1 MFTVSRARSWC
12 GQIETKVAVIAAVLF
27 LTGCGG
33 ASDSTPAG
41 EFNPPVVEFV
51 TVFEDNFDGTSI
63 DPNRWNVI
71 TGDGCPELC
80 GFGNNEEQV
89 YSADNISLADGV
101 LRIEGRREA
110 DSSFTSAKLDTNGK
124 FDFRYGRIEVSAK
137 LPGGQ
142 GIWPAIWLYHSDP
155 TVYGP
160 WPLSGEIDIVEG
172 FNLGVNGNTA
182 VRSTTHYGL
191 PTLPFNGTGSAFD
204 DGTDPTQG
212 FREYAVEWERDKI
225 RFFVDGVHFQT
236 QTSDDWYTYFPADEE
251 GFYDPLG
258 AFKTGPRDAPFDQ
271 MYHLILN
278 LAIGGNPVGSPDGT
292 TAFPQVMEIDYV
304 RVMECVNANPDTGR
318 GCGSGDVNIVPLED
332 NDGGPLADVETA
344 QPYIERLDLYE
355 DAPAVLTLSAGGVE
369 SSNTLVP
376 DGFTGDG
383 ATVVSDPLFQDP
395 DDAEN
400 TVWRVEISG
409 ATSNVYLG
417 SEVFDDESS
426 VLKTGFNF
434 SDNRLG
440 GEGGDGVGELAFDM
454 KVNSLSDGA
463 NIVIKIDS
471 GFPNVGEFTLP
482 TDEIAVGEWKTY
494 SVKFSDLVANPGFV
508 DCCGGTGVDLAA
520 VINPFVL
527 EVQGGSAD
535 LYLDDIYV
543 TNACKVVGACGVDL
557 QSNVPNLNVF
567 IDTVNQS
574 AWATG
579 IAASDSGSGFSDYTA
594 TSDPANKVNWEILAD
609 DDTARGDVV
618 EVRFNDSS
626 AFGVWFVKSPTPVN
640 MSAYSAGALVFDL
653 NVSDYGNNTTGM
665 TMKVDCSFP
674 CTSGDQNLG
683 VIADGVWEEITV
695 PVSRLVAGGLDL
707 AAVNTGIVLF
717 PTAQSGDITFRVDN
731 IRWVAETEAPP
742 LDQID
747 LPLSFEGDTTAFG
760 LTDFGGASSSLV
772 ADPLDADNTVAQTVK
787 SSTAE
792 TFAGTVMGN
801 GSGFANPIPFT
812 ADGTTMTVRVYSP
825 AAGIPVLLKVENADA
840 SVFSEV
846 IVNTTVANAWEIL
859 TFDFSTVSIDTS
871 ATFVQAIIFFNF
883 NNAGADRTY
892 FWDDVTFGAA
902 VTPTSG
908 GADFEPAGGPYT
920 FGDFGGGAVT
930 VIANPQ
936 ITGINTSATVGQMQK
951 FAGEVFG
958 GSTLTLPGEV
968 DFSNSSVFTMK
979 VFAQRAV
986 PVLFKLEG
994 LNVERSVTHTG
1005 SGWEELS
1012 FDFAGDTGP
1021 GVTQVTLIFDLGVN
1035 GDAGGDPD
1043 NWTFLFDDIVTP
1055 IGSGGTGG
1063 DGGDDSAFSATD
1075 FEPAGAPYTF
1085 GDFGGGVVTVID
1097 NSQSSGI
1104 NTSATVGQ
1112 MQKFAGEVFGGSTL
1126 TLNGEVDFSDSST
1139 FTMKVFA
1146 SRSVPVLFKLEGLNV
1161 ERSVTHTGSGWE
1173 ELSFDFAGD
1182 TGAGVTQITLI
1193 FDLGVNGDAGGD
1205 ADNWT
1210 FLFDDIALGAAA
1222 PVAFTATD
1230 FEPAGAP
1237 YTFGDF
1243 GGGVVT
1249 VIDNSQSSGI
1259 NTSAT
1264 VGQMQKFA
1272 GEVFGGSTLTLNGEV
1287 DFSDSSTFTM
1297 KVFAS
1302 RSVPVLFKLEGLN
1315 VERSVTHTGSGWEE
1329 LSFDFAGDT
1338 GAGVTQITLIFDL
1351 GVNGDAGGDADNWTF
1366 LFDDIALSSAA
1377 DEAGAGDGAGAS
1389 AGNVTFDDDAVL
1401 YTFTDFGDDT
1411 VTLLGADPTPVTN
1424 VVAVTTKGVGA
1435 ATFAGTT
1442 VGGSSFVYPLTATD
1456 SQITVRVYVPDVGTP
1471 VRLKL
1476 EDATDPTKSVEAQVV
1491 TSLANEWETLTFDFN
1506 VQAEGTAALNP
1517 SYTFDKVSIFF
1528 NFGTD
1533 GATAGEKTYFWD
1545 DITFIGGSGN
1555 GSPTGAAPAFST
1567 TDFEPAGAPYTF
1579 GDFGGGA
1586 VTVIDNPQSAG
1597 INTSATVAQM
1607 QKFAGEVF
1615 GGSTLTLNGEVDFSE
1630 GSTFTMKVFASRSV
1644 EVLFKLE
1651 GLNVERSVTHAGSG
1665 WEELSFDFAGDTG
1678 ADVTKISLFFDLGTV
1693 GDAGGDADNWTFLFD
1708 DIALGAAAAEAPSAF
1723 ATTDFEPSET
1733 FANFEGGVAT
1743 VIDNPQ
1749 IVGINTSA
1757 TVGQMQKFAGA
1768 TFGGSTLTLNGEVD
1782 FSASS
1787 AFTMK
1792 VFASRSVDVLFK
1804 LEGLNVERTVTHAG
1818 SGWEELSFDFDGD
1831 TGAGVT
1837 KITLIFDNG
1846 TVGDAAGDADNWTF
1860 YFDDIALS
1868 VAPLE
1873 PAAGAFS
1880 ATDFEPAETFANF
1893 EGGVAT
1899 VIDNPQVVGINTS
1912 ARVGQMQKFAGAT
1925 FGGSTLTLN
1934 GEVDFSASSTFT
1946 MKVFASRSVDVL
1958 FKLEG
1963 LNVERTVTH
1972 AGSGWEELSFDFDGD
1987 TGAGVTKI
1995 TFIFDNG
2002 TAGDAAGDADNWTF
2016 YFDDIALT
2024 GGGS

>member
-908 GADFEPAGGPYT
+908 GADFEPAGAPYT

-1063 DGGDDSAFSATD
+1063 DGGDDSAFS
-1075 FEPAGAPYTF
+1075 
-1085 GDFGGGVVTVID
+1085 
-1097 NSQSSGI
+1097 
-1104 NTSATVGQ
+1104 
-1112 MQKFAGEVFGGSTL
+1112 
-1126 TLNGEVDFSDSST
+1126 
-1139 FTMKVFA
+1139 
-1146 SRSVPVLFKLEGLNV
+1146 
-1161 ERSVTHTGSGWE
+1161 
-1173 ELSFDFAGD
+1173 
-1182 TGAGVTQITLI
+1182 
-1193 FDLGVNGDAGGD
+1193 
-1205 ADNWT
+1205 
-1210 FLFDDIALGAAA
+1210 
-1222 PVAFTATD
+1222 ATD

>member
-258 AFKTGPRDAPFDQ
+258 AFKKGPRDAPFDQ

-1097 NSQSSGI
+1097 NSQS
-1104 NTSATVGQ
+1104 A
-1112 MQKFAGEVFGGSTL
+1112 
-1126 TLNGEVDFSDSST
+1126 
-1139 FTMKVFA
+1139 
-1146 SRSVPVLFKLEGLNV
+1146 
-1161 ERSVTHTGSGWE
+1161 
-1173 ELSFDFAGD
+1173 
-1182 TGAGVTQITLI
+1182 
-1193 FDLGVNGDAGGD
+1193 
-1205 ADNWT
+1205 
-1210 FLFDDIALGAAA
+1210 
-1222 PVAFTATD
+1222 
-1230 FEPAGAP
+1230 
-1237 YTFGDF
+1237 
-1243 GGGVVT
+1243 
-1249 VIDNSQSSGI
+1249 GI

-1555 GSPTGAAPAFST
+1555 GSSTGAAPAFST

>member
-12 GQIETKVAVIAAVLF
+12 GQTKTKVVVIAAVLF

-33 ASDSTPAG
+33 ASDSVPEG
-41 EFNPPVVEFV
+41 EFNPPVVEYV
-51 TVFEDNFDGTSI
+51 TVFEDNFDGASI
-63 DPNRWNVI
+63 DSNRWNVI

-80 GFGNNEEQV
+80 GFGNNEEQI
-89 YSADNISLADGV
+89 YSADNVSLADGV

-258 AFKTGPRDAPFDQ
+258 AFKKGPRDAPFDQ

-409 ATSNVYLG
+409 ATSNIYLG
-417 SEVFDDESS
+417 SEVFTDESA

-772 ADPLDADNTVAQTVK
+772 ADPLDENNTVAQTVK

-825 AAGIPVLLKVENADA
+825 AAGIPVLLKVENADQ
-840 SVFSEV
+840 SVFTEV
-846 IVNTTVANAWEIL
+846 IVNTTVADAWETL
-859 TFDFSTVSIDTS
+859 TFDFSTASIDTS

-1012 FDFAGDTGP
+1012 FDFTGDTGP
-1021 GVTQVTLIFDLGVN
+1021 GVAQVTLIFDLGVN

-1085 GDFGGGVVTVID
+1085 GDFGGGAVTVID
-1097 NSQSSGI
+1097 NSQSASI
-1104 NTSATVGQ
+1104 NTSATVAQ

-1126 TLNGEVDFSDSST
+1126 TLNGEVDFSESST

-1173 ELSFDFAGD
+1173 ELSFDFTGD
-1182 TGAGVTQITLI
+1182 TGAGVTQIT
-1193 FDLGVNGDAGGD
+1193 F
-1205 ADNWT
+1205 
-1210 FLFDDIALGAAA
+1210 
-1222 PVAFTATD
+1222 
-1230 FEPAGAP
+1230 
-1237 YTFGDF
+1237 
-1243 GGGVVT
+1243 
-1249 VIDNSQSSGI
+1249 
-1259 NTSAT
+1259 
-1264 VGQMQKFA
+1264 
-1272 GEVFGGSTLTLNGEV
+1272 
-1287 DFSDSSTFTM
+1287 
-1297 KVFAS
+1297 
-1302 RSVPVLFKLEGLN
+1302 
-1315 VERSVTHTGSGWEE
+1315 
-1329 LSFDFAGDT
+1329 
-1338 GAGVTQITLIFDL
+1338 IFDL

-1377 DEAGAGDGAGAS
+1377 DEAGAGDGDGAEAS

-1442 VGGSSFVYPLTATD
+1442 VGGSTFAYPLTATD

-1491 TSLANEWETLTFDFN
+1491 TSVANEWETLTFDFN
-1506 VQAEGTAALNP
+1506 IQAEGTAALNP

-1555 GSPTGAAPAFST
+1555 GSSTGAAPAFST

-1693 GDAGGDADNWTFLFD
+1693 GDAGGDVDNWTFLFD

-1860 YFDDIALS
+1860 YFDDVALS

>member
-1 MFTVSRARSWC
+1 
-12 GQIETKVAVIAAVLF
+12 VLF
-27 LTGCGG
+27 LAGCGG
-33 ASDSTPAG
+33 ASDSTPEG
-41 EFNPPVVEFV
+41 EFNPPVVEYV
-51 TVFEDNFDGTSI
+51 TVFEDNFDGASI
-63 DPNRWNVI
+63 DPSRWNVI

-110 DSSFTSAKLDTNGK
+110 DSSFSSAKLDTNGK
-124 FDFRYGRIEVSAK
+124 FDFRYGRIEVSAR

-172 FNLGVNGNTA
+172 FNLGVDGNTA

-258 AFKTGPRDAPFDQ
+258 AFKKGPRDAPFDQ

-278 LAIGGNPVGSPDGT
+278 LAIGGNPVGSPDAT
-292 TAFPQVMEIDYV
+292 TVFPQVMEIDYV
-304 RVMECVNANPDTGR
+304 RVKECVNANPDTGR
-318 GCGSGDVNIVPLED
+318 GCGSGDVNVVPLED
-332 NDGGPLADVETA
+332 NAGGPLADVETA

-369 SSNTLVP
+369 STNTLVP
-376 DGFTGDG
+376 GGFTGDG

-409 ATSNVYLG
+409 ATSNIFLG
-417 SEVFDDESS
+417 SEVFTDESS
-426 VLKTGFNF
+426 LLKTGFNF
-434 SDNRLG
+434 SDNRLSG
-440 GEGGDGVGELAFDM
+440 VGGDGVGEVAFDM

-463 NIVIKIDS
+463 DIVIKIDS

-482 TDEIAVGEWKTY
+482 AADIAVGQWKTY
-494 SVKFSDLVANPGFV
+494 SVKFSELVANPGFV
-508 DCCGGTGVDLAA
+508 DCCGGAGVDLAA

-527 EVQGGSAD
+527 EVQGGSVD
-535 LYLDDIYV
+535 LYLDNIYV

-567 IDTVNQS
+567 IDTVNQDV
-574 AWATG
+574 WGTG

-594 TSDPANKVNWEILAD
+594 TSDPANKVNWEILAS
-609 DDTARGDVV
+609 DDTERGDVV

-626 AFGVWFVKSPTPVN
+626 AFGVWFVKSPTPVD

-653 NVSDYGNNTTGM
+653 KVLDYGNNTTGM

-731 IRWVAETEAPP
+731 VRWVAETEAPP
-742 LDQID
+742 LDPID

-760 LTDFGGASSSLV
+760 LIDFGGASSTLV
-772 ADPLDADNTVAQTVK
+772 ADPLEASNTVAQTVK
-787 SSTAE
+787 SSSAE

-812 ADGTTMTVRVYSP
+812 ADDTTMTVRVYSP

-846 IVNTTVANAWEIL
+846 IVNTTVADAWETL
-859 TFDFSTVSIDTS
+859 TFDFATASIDTS

-883 NNAGADRTY
+883 NNPGADRTY
-892 FWDDVTFGAA
+892 FWDDVTFGTA
-902 VTPTSG
+902 VAVPTPS
-908 GADFEPAGGPYT
+908 GADFEPAGAPYT

-936 ITGINTSATVGQMQK
+936 VTGINTSATVAQMQK

-958 GSTLTLPGEV
+958 GSTLTLGGEV

-1063 DGGDDSAFSATD
+1063 DGGGASSFSTTD

-1085 GDFGGGVVTVID
+1085 GDFAGGAVTVID
-1097 NSQSSGI
+1097 NPQSTGI

-1126 TLNGEVDFSDSST
+1126 TLNGEVDFSESST

-1205 ADNWT
+1205 
-1210 FLFDDIALGAAA
+1210 
-1222 PVAFTATD
+1222 P
-1230 FEPAGAP
+1230 
-1237 YTFGDF
+1237 
-1243 GGGVVT
+1243 
-1249 VIDNSQSSGI
+1249 
-1259 NTSAT
+1259 
-1264 VGQMQKFA
+1264 
-1272 GEVFGGSTLTLNGEV
+1272 
-1287 DFSDSSTFTM
+1287 
-1297 KVFAS
+1297 
-1302 RSVPVLFKLEGLN
+1302 
-1315 VERSVTHTGSGWEE
+1315 
-1329 LSFDFAGDT
+1329 
-1338 GAGVTQITLIFDL
+1338 
-1351 GVNGDAGGDADNWTF
+1351 DNWTF

-1377 DEAGAGDGAGAS
+1377 DADGDGVGDGGGDGTGAS
-1389 AGNVTFDDDAVL
+1389 AGSVTFDDDAVM

-1442 VGGSSFVYPLTATD
+1442 VGGSSFAYPLTATD

-1476 EDATDPTKSVEAQVV
+1476 EDANDPTHSVEAQVV
-1491 TSLANEWETLTFDFN
+1491 TSVANEWETLTFDFN
-1506 VQAEGTAALNP
+1506 VQAEGTAALDP

-1555 GSPTGAAPAFST
+1555 GSSTGAAPGFSA

-1586 VTVIDNPQSAG
+1586 VTVIANPQITG

-1615 GGSTLTLNGEVDFSE
+1615 GGSTLTLNGEVDFSG

-1665 WEELSFDFAGDTG
+1665 WEELSFDFTGDTG
-1678 ADVTKISLFFDLGTV
+1678 AGVTQVSLFFDLGTV
-1693 GDAGGDADNWTFLFD
+1693 GDAGGD
-1708 DIALGAAAAEAPSAF
+1708 P
-1723 ATTDFEPSET
+1723 
-1733 FANFEGGVAT
+1733 
-1743 VIDNPQ
+1743 
-1749 IVGINTSA
+1749 
-1757 TVGQMQKFAGA
+1757 
-1768 TFGGSTLTLNGEVD
+1768 
-1782 FSASS
+1782 
-1787 AFTMK
+1787 
-1792 VFASRSVDVLFK
+1792 
-1804 LEGLNVERTVTHAG
+1804 
-1818 SGWEELSFDFDGD
+1818 
-1831 TGAGVT
+1831 
-1837 KITLIFDNG
+1837 
-1846 TVGDAAGDADNWTF
+1846 DNWTF
-1860 YFDDIALS
+1860 YFDDIAL
-1868 VAPLE
+1868 V
-1873 PAAGAFS
+1873 
-1880 ATDFEPAETFANF
+1880 
-1893 EGGVAT
+1893 
-1899 VIDNPQVVGINTS
+1899 
-1912 ARVGQMQKFAGAT
+1912 
-1925 FGGSTLTLN
+1925 
-1934 GEVDFSASSTFT
+1934 
-1946 MKVFASRSVDVL
+1946 
-1958 FKLEG
+1958 
-1963 LNVERTVTH
+1963 
-1972 AGSGWEELSFDFDGD
+1972 
-1987 TGAGVTKI
+1987 
-1995 TFIFDNG
+1995 
-2002 TAGDAAGDADNWTF
+2002 
-2016 YFDDIALT
+2016 

>member
-12 GQIETKVAVIAAVLF
+12 GQTKTKVVVIAAVLF

-33 ASDSTPAG
+33 ASDSVPEG
-41 EFNPPVVEFV
+41 EFNPPVVEYV
-51 TVFEDNFDGTSI
+51 TVFEDNFDGASI
-63 DPNRWNVI
+63 DSNRWNVI

-80 GFGNNEEQV
+80 GFGNNEEQI
-89 YSADNISLADGV
+89 YSADNVSLADGV

-258 AFKTGPRDAPFDQ
+258 AFKKGPRDAPFDQ

-409 ATSNVYLG
+409 ATSNIYLG
-417 SEVFDDESS
+417 SEVFTDESS

-772 ADPLDADNTVAQTVK
+772 ADPLDENNTVAQTVK

-825 AAGIPVLLKVENADA
+825 AAGIPVLLKVENADQ

-846 IVNTTVANAWEIL
+846 IVNTTVADAWETL
-859 TFDFSTVSIDTS
+859 TFDFSTASIDTS

-1012 FDFAGDTGP
+1012 FDFTGDTGP
-1021 GVTQVTLIFDLGVN
+1021 GVAQVTLIFDLGVN

-1085 GDFGGGVVTVID
+1085 GDFGGGAVTVID
-1097 NSQSSGI
+1097 NSQSASI
-1104 NTSATVGQ
+1104 NTSATVAQ

-1126 TLNGEVDFSDSST
+1126 TLNGEVDFSESST

-1173 ELSFDFAGD
+1173 ELSFDFTGD
-1182 TGAGVTQITLI
+1182 TGAGVTQIT
-1193 FDLGVNGDAGGD
+1193 F
-1205 ADNWT
+1205 
-1210 FLFDDIALGAAA
+1210 
-1222 PVAFTATD
+1222 
-1230 FEPAGAP
+1230 
-1237 YTFGDF
+1237 
-1243 GGGVVT
+1243 
-1249 VIDNSQSSGI
+1249 
-1259 NTSAT
+1259 
-1264 VGQMQKFA
+1264 
-1272 GEVFGGSTLTLNGEV
+1272 
-1287 DFSDSSTFTM
+1287 
-1297 KVFAS
+1297 
-1302 RSVPVLFKLEGLN
+1302 
-1315 VERSVTHTGSGWEE
+1315 
-1329 LSFDFAGDT
+1329 
-1338 GAGVTQITLIFDL
+1338 IFDL

-1377 DEAGAGDGAGAS
+1377 DEAGAGDGDGAEAS

-1442 VGGSSFVYPLTATD
+1442 VGGSTFAYPLTATD

-1491 TSLANEWETLTFDFN
+1491 TSVANEWETLTFDFN
-1506 VQAEGTAALNP
+1506 IQAEGTAALNP

-1555 GSPTGAAPAFST
+1555 GSSTGAAPAFST

-1597 INTSATVAQM
+1597 INTSASVAQM

-1693 GDAGGDADNWTFLFD
+1693 GDAGGDVDNWTFLFD

-1860 YFDDIALS
+1860 YFDDVALS

>member
-12 GQIETKVAVIAAVLF
+12 GQIETKAAVIAAVLF

-33 ASDSTPAG
+33 ASDSTPTG

-110 DSSFTSAKLDTNGK
+110 DSSFTSAKLDTKGK

-618 EVRFNDSS
+618 EVRFNDSG

-772 ADPLDADNTVAQTVK
+772 ADPLDENNTVAQTVK

-846 IVNTTVANAWEIL
+846 IVNTTVANAWETL
-859 TFDFSTVSIDTS
+859 TFDFSTASIDTS

-1012 FDFAGDTGP
+1012 FDFTGNTGP
-1021 GVTQVTLIFDLGVN
+1021 GVSQVTLIFDLGVN

-1063 DGGDDSAFSATD
+1063 DGGDASAFAATD

-1085 GDFGGGVVTVID
+1085 GDFGGGAVTVID
-1097 NSQSSGI
+1097 NPQSTGI
-1104 NTSATVGQ
+1104 NTSATVAQ

-1126 TLNGEVDFSDSST
+1126 TLNGEVDFSESST

-1173 ELSFDFAGD
+1173 ELSFDFTGD

-1243 GGGVVT
+1243 AGGAVT
-1249 VIDNSQSSGI
+1249 VIDNPQSTGI

-1264 VGQMQKFA
+1264 VAQMQKFA

-1287 DFSDSSTFTM
+1287 DFSESSTFTM

-1329 LSFDFAGDT
+1329 LSFDFTGDT

-1377 DEAGAGDGAGAS
+1377 DEAGAGDGDGAGAS

-1442 VGGSSFVYPLTATD
+1442 VGGSSFAYPLTATD

-1491 TSLANEWETLTFDFN
+1491 TSVANEWETLTFDFN
-1506 VQAEGTAALNP
+1506 IQAEGTAALNP

-1555 GSPTGAAPAFST
+1555 GSSTGAAPAFSA

-1586 VTVIDNPQSAG
+1586 VTVIDNPQSTG

-1630 GSTFTMKVFASRSV
+1630 SSTFTMKVFASRSV
-1644 EVLFKLE
+1644 PVLFKLE
-1651 GLNVERSVTHAGSG
+1651 GLNVERSVTHTGSG
-1665 WEELSFDFAGDTG
+1665 WEELSFDFTGDTG
-1678 ADVTKISLFFDLGTV
+1678 AGVTQITLIFDLGV
-1693 GDAGGDADNWTFLFD
+1693 NGDAGGDADNWTFLFD
-1708 DIALGAAAAEAPSAF
+1708 DIALGAAAPVAFSA
-1723 ATTDFEPSET
+1723 TDFEPAGAPYT
-1733 FANFEGGVAT
+1733 FGDFGGGAVT

-1749 IVGINTSA
+1749 STGINTSA
-1757 TVGQMQKFAGA
+1757 TVAQMQKFAGEV
-1768 TFGGSTLTLNGEVD
+1768 FGGSTLTLNGEVD
-1782 FSASS
+1782 FS
-1787 AFTMK
+1787 
-1792 VFASRSVDVLFK
+1792 
-1804 LEGLNVERTVTHAG
+1804 E
-1818 SGWEELSFDFDGD
+1818 
-1831 TGAGVT
+1831 
-1837 KITLIFDNG
+1837 
-1846 TVGDAAGDADNWTF
+1846 
-1860 YFDDIALS
+1860 
-1868 VAPLE
+1868 
-1873 PAAGAFS
+1873 
-1880 ATDFEPAETFANF
+1880 
-1893 EGGVAT
+1893 
-1899 VIDNPQVVGINTS
+1899 
-1912 ARVGQMQKFAGAT
+1912 
-1925 FGGSTLTLN
+1925 
-1934 GEVDFSASSTFT
+1934 SSTFT
-1946 MKVFASRSVDVL
+1946 MKVFASRSVPVL

-1963 LNVERTVTH
+1963 LNVERSVTH
-1972 AGSGWEELSFDFDGD
+1972 TGSGWEELSFDFTGD
-1987 TGAGVTKI
+1987 TGAGVTQI
-1995 TFIFDNG
+1995 TLIFDLGVN
-2002 TAGDAAGDADNWTF
+2002 GDAGGDADNWTF
-2016 YFDDIALT
+2016 LFDDIALSSAADEAAKREET
-2024 GGGS
+2024 ETVPEQVQAMSLLMMTQSFIHSRISVTTR

>member
-12 GQIETKVAVIAAVLF
+12 GQIETKVLVIAAVLF

-33 ASDSTPAG
+33 ASDSTPEG
-41 EFNPPVVEFV
+41 EFNPPVVEYV
-51 TVFEDNFDGTSI
+51 TVFEDNFDGASI
-63 DPNRWNVI
+63 DSSRWNVI

-110 DSSFTSAKLDTNGK
+110 DSSFSSAKLDTNGK
-124 FDFRYGRIEVSAK
+124 FDFRYGRIEVSAR

-142 GIWPAIWLYHSDP
+142 GIWPAIWLFHSDP

-236 QTSDDWYTYFPADEE
+236 QTSDDWYTYFPADQE

-258 AFKTGPRDAPFDQ
+258 AFKKGPRDAPFDE

-278 LAIGGNPVGSPDGT
+278 LAIGGNPVGSPDAT
-292 TAFPQVMEIDYV
+292 TVFPQVMEIDYV
-304 RVMECVNANPDTGR
+304 RVKECVNANPDTGR

-369 SSNTLVP
+369 STNTLVP

-409 ATSNVYLG
+409 ATSNIYLG
-417 SEVFDDESS
+417 SEVFTDESS
-426 VLKTGFNF
+426 LLKTGFNF
-434 SDNRLG
+434 SDNRLSG
-440 GEGGDGVGELAFDM
+440 VGGDGVGEVAFDM
-454 KVNSLSDGA
+454 KVNSLSDSA

-508 DCCGGTGVDLAA
+508 DCCGGAGVDLAA

-535 LYLDDIYV
+535 LYLDNIYV

-567 IDTVNQS
+567 IDAVNQGV
-574 AWATG
+574 WGTG

-594 TSDPANKVNWEILAD
+594 TSDPANKVNWEILAS

-653 NVSDYGNNTTGM
+653 KVLDYGNNTTGM

-717 PTAQSGDITFRVDN
+717 PTAQTGDITFRVDN
-731 IRWVAETEAPP
+731 VRWVAETEAPP
-742 LDQID
+742 LDPID

-760 LTDFGGASSSLV
+760 LIDFGGASSSLTV
-772 ADPLDADNTVAQTVK
+772 DPLVADNTVAQTVK

-812 ADGTTMTVRVYSP
+812 ADDTTMTVRVYSP
-825 AAGIPVLLKVENADA
+825 AAGVPVLLKVENADA

-846 IVNTTVANAWEIL
+846 IVNTTVADAWETL

-892 FWDDVTFGAA
+892 FWDDVTFGTA
-902 VTPTSG
+902 VEAPTLG
-908 GADFEPAGGPYT
+908 GVDFEPAGGPYT

-936 ITGINTSATVGQMQK
+936 VTGINTSATVGQMQK

-958 GSTLTLPGEV
+958 GSTLTLGGEV

-1055 IGSGGTGG
+1055 IGSGGAGG
-1063 DGGDDSAFSATD
+1063 DGGGASAFSATD

-1085 GDFGGGVVTVID
+1085 GDFAGGAVTVID
-1097 NSQSSGI
+1097 NPQSTGI
-1104 NTSATVGQ
+1104 NTSATVAQ

-1126 TLNGEVDFSDSST
+1126 TLNGEVDFSESST

-1173 ELSFDFAGD
+1173 ELSFDFTGD

-1222 PVAFTATD
+1222 VEAASAFTATD

-1243 GGGVVT
+1243 AGGAVT
-1249 VIDNSQSSGI
+1249 VIDNPQSTGI

-1287 DFSDSSTFTM
+1287 DFSESSTFTM

-1302 RSVPVLFKLEGLN
+1302 RSVPVLFKLEGLV

-1329 LSFDFAGDT
+1329 LSFDFTGDT

-1377 DEAGAGDGAGAS
+1377 DEAGAGDGDGAEAS

-1442 VGGSSFVYPLTATD
+1442 VGGSSFAYPLTATD

-1491 TSLANEWETLTFDFN
+1491 TSVANEWETLTFDFN

-1533 GATAGEKTYFWD
+1533 GTTAGEKTYFWD

-1555 GSPTGAAPAFST
+1555 GSSTGAAPAFSA

-1579 GDFGGGA
+1579 GDFGGGT
-1586 VTVIDNPQSAG
+1586 VTVIANPQVTG

-1630 GSTFTMKVFASRSV
+1630 SSTFTMKVFASRSV

-1651 GLNVERSVTHAGSG
+1651 GLNVERSVTHTGSG
-1665 WEELSFDFAGDTG
+1665 WEELSFDFTGDTG
-1678 ADVTKISLFFDLGTV
+1678 ADVTKLSLFFDLGTV
-1693 GDAGGDADNWTFLFD
+1693 GDAAGDADNWTFLFDDIALGAAAVEAASAFTATDFEPAGAPYTFGDFAGGAVTVIDNPQSTGINTSATVGQMQKFAGEVFGGSTLTLNGEVDFSESSTFTMKVFASRSVPVLFKLEGLVVERSVTHTGSGWEELSFDFTGDTGAGVTQITLIFDLGVNGDAGGDADNWTFLFD
-1708 DIALGAAAAEAPSAF
+1708 DIAL
-1723 ATTDFEPSET
+1723 
-1733 FANFEGGVAT
+1733 
-1743 VIDNPQ
+1743 
-1749 IVGINTSA
+1749 
-1757 TVGQMQKFAGA
+1757 
-1768 TFGGSTLTLNGEVD
+1768 
-1782 FSASS
+1782 
-1787 AFTMK
+1787 
-1792 VFASRSVDVLFK
+1792 
-1804 LEGLNVERTVTHAG
+1804 
-1818 SGWEELSFDFDGD
+1818 
-1831 TGAGVT
+1831 AGV
-1837 KITLIFDNG
+1837 
-1846 TVGDAAGDADNWTF
+1846 
-1860 YFDDIALS
+1860 
-1868 VAPLE
+1868 
-1873 PAAGAFS
+1873 
-1880 ATDFEPAETFANF
+1880 
-1893 EGGVAT
+1893 
-1899 VIDNPQVVGINTS
+1899 
-1912 ARVGQMQKFAGAT
+1912 
-1925 FGGSTLTLN
+1925 GS
-1934 GEVDFSASSTFT
+1934 
-1946 MKVFASRSVDVL
+1946 
-1958 FKLEG
+1958 
-1963 LNVERTVTH
+1963 
-1972 AGSGWEELSFDFDGD
+1972 
-1987 TGAGVTKI
+1987 
-1995 TFIFDNG
+1995 
-2002 TAGDAAGDADNWTF
+2002 
-2016 YFDDIALT
+2016 
-2024 GGGS
+2024 

>member
-12 GQIETKVAVIAAVLF
+12 GQTKTKVVVIAAVLF

-33 ASDSTPAG
+33 ASDSVPEG
-41 EFNPPVVEFV
+41 EFNPPVVEYV
-51 TVFEDNFDGTSI
+51 TVFEDNFDGASI
-63 DPNRWNVI
+63 DSNRWNVI

-80 GFGNNEEQV
+80 GFGNNEEQI
-89 YSADNISLADGV
+89 YSADNVSLADGV

-258 AFKTGPRDAPFDQ
+258 AFKKGPRDAPFDQ

-409 ATSNVYLG
+409 ATSNIYLG
-417 SEVFDDESS
+417 SEVFTDESS

-772 ADPLDADNTVAQTVK
+772 ADPLDENNTVAQTVK

-846 IVNTTVANAWEIL
+846 IVNTTVADAWETL
-859 TFDFSTVSIDTS
+859 TFDFSTASIDTS

-1012 FDFAGDTGP
+1012 FDFTGDTGP
-1021 GVTQVTLIFDLGVN
+1021 GVAQVTLIFDLGVN

-1085 GDFGGGVVTVID
+1085 GDFGGGAVTVID
-1097 NSQSSGI
+1097 NSQSASI
-1104 NTSATVGQ
+1104 NTSATVAQ

-1126 TLNGEVDFSDSST
+1126 TLNGEVDFSESST

-1173 ELSFDFAGD
+1173 ELSFDFTGD
-1182 TGAGVTQITLI
+1182 TGAGVTQITFI

-1287 DFSDSSTFTM
+1287 DFSESSTFTM

-1329 LSFDFAGDT
+1329 LSFDFTGDT

-1377 DEAGAGDGAGAS
+1377 DEAGAGDGDGAEAS

-1442 VGGSSFVYPLTATD
+1442 VGGSTFAYPLTATD

-1491 TSLANEWETLTFDFN
+1491 TSVANEWETLTFDFN
-1506 VQAEGTAALNP
+1506 IQAEGTAALNP

-1555 GSPTGAAPAFST
+1555 GSSTGAAPAFST

-1597 INTSATVAQM
+1597 INTSASVAQM

-1693 GDAGGDADNWTFLFD
+1693 GDAGGDVDNWTFLFD

-1723 ATTDFEPSET
+1723 AHDRLR
-1733 FANFEGGVAT
+1733 A
-1743 VIDNPQ
+1743 I
-1749 IVGINTSA
+1749 
-1757 TVGQMQKFAGA
+1757 
-1768 TFGGSTLTLNGEVD
+1768 
-1782 FSASS
+1782 
-1787 AFTMK
+1787 
-1792 VFASRSVDVLFK
+1792 
-1804 LEGLNVERTVTHAG
+1804 
-1818 SGWEELSFDFDGD
+1818 GD
-1831 TGAGVT
+1831 LRQFRRWCGNS
-1837 KITLIFDNG
+1837 D
-1846 TVGDAAGDADNWTF
+1846 
-1860 YFDDIALS
+1860 
-1868 VAPLE
+1868 
-1873 PAAGAFS
+1873 
-1880 ATDFEPAETFANF
+1880 
-1893 EGGVAT
+1893 
-1899 VIDNPQVVGINTS
+1899 
-1912 ARVGQMQKFAGAT
+1912 
-1925 FGGSTLTLN
+1925 
-1934 GEVDFSASSTFT
+1934 
-1946 MKVFASRSVDVL
+1946 
-1958 FKLEG
+1958 
-1963 LNVERTVTH
+1963 
-1972 AGSGWEELSFDFDGD
+1972 
-1987 TGAGVTKI
+1987 
-1995 TFIFDNG
+1995 
-2002 TAGDAAGDADNWTF
+2002 
-2016 YFDDIALT
+2016 
-2024 GGGS
+2024 

>member
-12 GQIETKVAVIAAVLF
+12 GQIETKAAVIAAVLF

-33 ASDSTPAG
+33 ASDSTPTG

-110 DSSFTSAKLDTNGK
+110 DSSFTSAKLDTKGK

-383 ATVVSDPLFQDP
+383 ATVISDPLFQDP

-618 EVRFNDSS
+618 EVRFNDSG

-653 NVSDYGNNTTGM
+653 NVLDYGNNTTGM

-772 ADPLDADNTVAQTVK
+772 ADPLDENNTVAQTVK

-846 IVNTTVANAWEIL
+846 IVSTTVADAWEIL

-1012 FDFAGDTGP
+1012 FDFTGNTGP

-1243 GGGVVT
+1243 AGGAVT
-1249 VIDNSQSSGI
+1249 VIDNPQSTGI

-1264 VGQMQKFA
+1264 VAQMQKFA

-1287 DFSDSSTFTM
+1287 DFSESSTFTM

-1329 LSFDFAGDT
+1329 LSFDFTGDT

-1491 TSLANEWETLTFDFN
+1491 TSVANEWETLTFDFN

-1555 GSPTGAAPAFST
+1555 GSPTGATPAFST

-1792 VFASRSVDVLFK
+1792 VFASRSVNVLFK

-1846 TVGDAAGDADNWTF
+1846 TVGGC
-1860 YFDDIALS
+1860 
-1868 VAPLE
+1868 
-1873 PAAGAFS
+1873 
-1880 ATDFEPAETFANF
+1880 
-1893 EGGVAT
+1893 
-1899 VIDNPQVVGINTS
+1899 
-1912 ARVGQMQKFAGAT
+1912 RV
-1925 FGGSTLTLN
+1925 
-1934 GEVDFSASSTFT
+1934 
-1946 MKVFASRSVDVL
+1946 RC
-1958 FKLEG
+1958 
-1963 LNVERTVTH
+1963 R
-1972 AGSGWEELSFDFDGD
+1972 
-1987 TGAGVTKI
+1987 
-1995 TFIFDNG
+1995 
-2002 TAGDAAGDADNWTF
+2002 
-2016 YFDDIALT
+2016 
-2024 GGGS
+2024 

>member
-1 MFTVSRARSWC
+1 
-12 GQIETKVAVIAAVLF
+12 
-27 LTGCGG
+27 
-33 ASDSTPAG
+33 
-41 EFNPPVVEFV
+41 
-51 TVFEDNFDGTSI
+51 
-63 DPNRWNVI
+63 
-71 TGDGCPELC
+71 
-80 GFGNNEEQV
+80 
-89 YSADNISLADGV
+89 
-101 LRIEGRREA
+101 
-110 DSSFTSAKLDTNGK
+110 
-124 FDFRYGRIEVSAK
+124 
-137 LPGGQ
+137 
-142 GIWPAIWLYHSDP
+142 
-155 TVYGP
+155 
-160 WPLSGEIDIVEG
+160 
-172 FNLGVNGNTA
+172 
-182 VRSTTHYGL
+182 
-191 PTLPFNGTGSAFD
+191 
-204 DGTDPTQG
+204 
-212 FREYAVEWERDKI
+212 
-225 RFFVDGVHFQT
+225 
-236 QTSDDWYTYFPADEE
+236 
-251 GFYDPLG
+251 
-258 AFKTGPRDAPFDQ
+258 
-271 MYHLILN
+271 
-278 LAIGGNPVGSPDGT
+278 
-292 TAFPQVMEIDYV
+292 
-304 RVMECVNANPDTGR
+304 
-318 GCGSGDVNIVPLED
+318 
-332 NDGGPLADVETA
+332 
-344 QPYIERLDLYE
+344 
-355 DAPAVLTLSAGGVE
+355 
-369 SSNTLVP
+369 
-376 DGFTGDG
+376 
-383 ATVVSDPLFQDP
+383 
-395 DDAEN
+395 
-400 TVWRVEISG
+400 
-409 ATSNVYLG
+409 
-417 SEVFDDESS
+417 
-426 VLKTGFNF
+426 
-434 SDNRLG
+434 
-440 GEGGDGVGELAFDM
+440 
-454 KVNSLSDGA
+454 
-463 NIVIKIDS
+463 
-471 GFPNVGEFTLP
+471 
-482 TDEIAVGEWKTY
+482 
-494 SVKFSDLVANPGFV
+494 
-508 DCCGGTGVDLAA
+508 
-520 VINPFVL
+520 
-527 EVQGGSAD
+527 
-535 LYLDDIYV
+535 
-543 TNACKVVGACGVDL
+543 
-557 QSNVPNLNVF
+557 
-567 IDTVNQS
+567 
-574 AWATG
+574 
-579 IAASDSGSGFSDYTA
+579 
-594 TSDPANKVNWEILAD
+594 
-609 DDTARGDVV
+609 
-618 EVRFNDSS
+618 
-626 AFGVWFVKSPTPVN
+626 
-640 MSAYSAGALVFDL
+640 
-653 NVSDYGNNTTGM
+653 
-665 TMKVDCSFP
+665 
-674 CTSGDQNLG
+674 
-683 VIADGVWEEITV
+683 
-695 PVSRLVAGGLDL
+695 
-707 AAVNTGIVLF
+707 
-717 PTAQSGDITFRVDN
+717 
-731 IRWVAETEAPP
+731 
-742 LDQID
+742 
-747 LPLSFEGDTTAFG
+747 
-760 LTDFGGASSSLV
+760 
-772 ADPLDADNTVAQTVK
+772 
-787 SSTAE
+787 
-792 TFAGTVMGN
+792 
-801 GSGFANPIPFT
+801 
-812 ADGTTMTVRVYSP
+812 
-825 AAGIPVLLKVENADA
+825 
-840 SVFSEV
+840 
-846 IVNTTVANAWEIL
+846 
-859 TFDFSTVSIDTS
+859 
-871 ATFVQAIIFFNF
+871 
-883 NNAGADRTY
+883 
-892 FWDDVTFGAA
+892 
-902 VTPTSG
+902 
-908 GADFEPAGGPYT
+908 
-920 FGDFGGGAVT
+920 
-930 VIANPQ
+930 
-936 ITGINTSATVGQMQK
+936 
-951 FAGEVFG
+951 
-958 GSTLTLPGEV
+958 
-968 DFSNSSVFTMK
+968 
-979 VFAQRAV
+979 
-986 PVLFKLEG
+986 
-994 LNVERSVTHTG
+994 
-1005 SGWEELS
+1005 
-1012 FDFAGDTGP
+1012 
-1021 GVTQVTLIFDLGVN
+1021 
-1035 GDAGGDPD
+1035 
-1043 NWTFLFDDIVTP
+1043 
-1055 IGSGGTGG
+1055 
-1063 DGGDDSAFSATD
+1063 
-1075 FEPAGAPYTF
+1075 
-1085 GDFGGGVVTVID
+1085 
-1097 NSQSSGI
+1097 
-1104 NTSATVGQ
+1104 

-1210 FLFDDIALGAAA
+1210 FLFDDIAL
-1222 PVAFTATD
+1222 
-1230 FEPAGAP
+1230 
-1237 YTFGDF
+1237 
-1243 GGGVVT
+1243 
-1249 VIDNSQSSGI
+1249 
-1259 NTSAT
+1259 
-1264 VGQMQKFA
+1264 
-1272 GEVFGGSTLTLNGEV
+1272 L
-1287 DFSDSSTFTM
+1287 
-1297 KVFAS
+1297 
-1302 RSVPVLFKLEGLN
+1302 
-1315 VERSVTHTGSGWEE
+1315 
-1329 LSFDFAGDT
+1329 
-1338 GAGVTQITLIFDL
+1338 
-1351 GVNGDAGGDADNWTF
+1351 
-1366 LFDDIALSSAA
+1366 SAA

-1491 TSLANEWETLTFDFN
+1491 TSVANEWETLTFDFN

-1708 DIALGAAAAEAPSAF
+1708 DIALGAAAAEAPSTF

-1768 TFGGSTLTLNGEVD
+1768 TFGGTTLTLNGEVD

-1873 PAAGAFS
+1873 PAEGAFS
-1880 ATDFEPAETFANF
+1880 ATNFEPAETFANF

-2016 YFDDIALT
+2016 YFDDIALA

>member
-258 AFKTGPRDAPFDQ
+258 AFKTGPRDAPFVQ

-1210 FLFDDIALGAAA
+1210 FLFDDIAL
-1222 PVAFTATD
+1222 
-1230 FEPAGAP
+1230 
-1237 YTFGDF
+1237 
-1243 GGGVVT
+1243 
-1249 VIDNSQSSGI
+1249 
-1259 NTSAT
+1259 
-1264 VGQMQKFA
+1264 
-1272 GEVFGGSTLTLNGEV
+1272 
-1287 DFSDSSTFTM
+1287 
-1297 KVFAS
+1297 
-1302 RSVPVLFKLEGLN
+1302 
-1315 VERSVTHTGSGWEE
+1315 
-1329 LSFDFAGDT
+1329 
-1338 GAGVTQITLIFDL
+1338 
-1351 GVNGDAGGDADNWTF
+1351 
-1366 LFDDIALSSAA
+1366 SSAA

>member
-12 GQIETKVAVIAAVLF
+12 GQIETKAAVIAAMLF

-258 AFKTGPRDAPFDQ
+258 AFKKGPRDAPFDQ

-618 EVRFNDSS
+618 EVRFNDSG

-653 NVSDYGNNTTGM
+653 NVLDYGNNTTGM

-742 LDQID
+742 LDPID

-760 LTDFGGASSSLV
+760 LIDFGGAASSLV
-772 ADPLDADNTVAQTVK
+772 ADPLDASNTVAQTVK

-801 GSGFANPIPFT
+801 GSGFANAIPFT
-812 ADGTTMTVRVYSP
+812 AEETTMTVRVYSP

-859 TFDFSTVSIDTS
+859 TFDFSTASIDTS

-1012 FDFAGDTGP
+1012 FDFSGNTGP
-1021 GVTQVTLIFDLGVN
+1021 GVSQVTLIFDLGVN

-1063 DGGDDSAFSATD
+1063 DGGDDSAFS
-1075 FEPAGAPYTF
+1075 
-1085 GDFGGGVVTVID
+1085 
-1097 NSQSSGI
+1097 
-1104 NTSATVGQ
+1104 
-1112 MQKFAGEVFGGSTL
+1112 
-1126 TLNGEVDFSDSST
+1126 
-1139 FTMKVFA
+1139 
-1146 SRSVPVLFKLEGLNV
+1146 
-1161 ERSVTHTGSGWE
+1161 
-1173 ELSFDFAGD
+1173 
-1182 TGAGVTQITLI
+1182 
-1193 FDLGVNGDAGGD
+1193 
-1205 ADNWT
+1205 
-1210 FLFDDIALGAAA
+1210 
-1222 PVAFTATD
+1222 ATD

-1491 TSLANEWETLTFDFN
+1491 TSVANEWETLTFDFN

-1768 TFGGSTLTLNGEVD
+1768 TFGGTTLTLNGEVD

-1873 PAAGAFS
+1873 PAEGAFS
-1880 ATDFEPAETFANF
+1880 AIDFEPAETFANF

-2016 YFDDIALT
+2016 YFDDIALA

>member
-258 AFKTGPRDAPFDQ
+258 AFKKGPRDAPFDQ

-409 ATSNVYLG
+409 ATSNIYLG
-417 SEVFDDESS
+417 SEVFTDESS

-772 ADPLDADNTVAQTVK
+772 ADPLDENNTVAQTVK

-846 IVNTTVANAWEIL
+846 IVNTTVADAWETL
-859 TFDFSTVSIDTS
+859 TFDFSTASIDTS

-1012 FDFAGDTGP
+1012 FDFTGDTGP
-1021 GVTQVTLIFDLGVN
+1021 GVAQVTLIFDLGVN

-1055 IGSGGTGG
+1055 IG
-1063 DGGDDSAFSATD
+1063 
-1075 FEPAGAPYTF
+1075 
-1085 GDFGGGVVTVID
+1085 
-1097 NSQSSGI
+1097 
-1104 NTSATVGQ
+1104 
-1112 MQKFAGEVFGGSTL
+1112 
-1126 TLNGEVDFSDSST
+1126 
-1139 FTMKVFA
+1139 
-1146 SRSVPVLFKLEGLNV
+1146 
-1161 ERSVTHTGSGWE
+1161 
-1173 ELSFDFAGD
+1173 
-1182 TGAGVTQITLI
+1182 
-1193 FDLGVNGDAGGD
+1193 
-1205 ADNWT
+1205 
-1210 FLFDDIALGAAA
+1210 
-1222 PVAFTATD
+1222 
-1230 FEPAGAP
+1230 
-1237 YTFGDF
+1237 
-1243 GGGVVT
+1243 
-1249 VIDNSQSSGI
+1249 
-1259 NTSAT
+1259 
-1264 VGQMQKFA
+1264 
-1272 GEVFGGSTLTLNGEV
+1272 
-1287 DFSDSSTFTM
+1287 
-1297 KVFAS
+1297 
-1302 RSVPVLFKLEGLN
+1302 
-1315 VERSVTHTGSGWEE
+1315 
-1329 LSFDFAGDT
+1329 
-1338 GAGVTQITLIFDL
+1338 
-1351 GVNGDAGGDADNWTF
+1351 
-1366 LFDDIALSSAA
+1366 
-1377 DEAGAGDGAGAS
+1377 
-1389 AGNVTFDDDAVL
+1389 
-1401 YTFTDFGDDT
+1401 
-1411 VTLLGADPTPVTN
+1411 
-1424 VVAVTTKGVGA
+1424 
-1435 ATFAGTT
+1435 
-1442 VGGSSFVYPLTATD
+1442 
-1456 SQITVRVYVPDVGTP
+1456 
-1471 VRLKL
+1471 
-1476 EDATDPTKSVEAQVV
+1476 
-1491 TSLANEWETLTFDFN
+1491 
-1506 VQAEGTAALNP
+1506 
-1517 SYTFDKVSIFF
+1517 
-1528 NFGTD
+1528 
-1533 GATAGEKTYFWD
+1533 
-1545 DITFIGGSGN
+1545 
-1555 GSPTGAAPAFST
+1555 
-1567 TDFEPAGAPYTF
+1567 
-1579 GDFGGGA
+1579 
-1586 VTVIDNPQSAG
+1586 
-1597 INTSATVAQM
+1597 
-1607 QKFAGEVF
+1607 
-1615 GGSTLTLNGEVDFSE
+1615 
-1630 GSTFTMKVFASRSV
+1630 
-1644 EVLFKLE
+1644 
-1651 GLNVERSVTHAGSG
+1651 
-1665 WEELSFDFAGDTG
+1665 
-1678 ADVTKISLFFDLGTV
+1678 
-1693 GDAGGDADNWTFLFD
+1693 
-1708 DIALGAAAAEAPSAF
+1708 
-1723 ATTDFEPSET
+1723 
-1733 FANFEGGVAT
+1733 
-1743 VIDNPQ
+1743 
-1749 IVGINTSA
+1749 
-1757 TVGQMQKFAGA
+1757 
-1768 TFGGSTLTLNGEVD
+1768 
-1782 FSASS
+1782 
-1787 AFTMK
+1787 
-1792 VFASRSVDVLFK
+1792 
-1804 LEGLNVERTVTHAG
+1804 
-1818 SGWEELSFDFDGD
+1818 
-1831 TGAGVT
+1831 
-1837 KITLIFDNG
+1837 
-1846 TVGDAAGDADNWTF
+1846 
-1860 YFDDIALS
+1860 
-1868 VAPLE
+1868 
-1873 PAAGAFS
+1873 
-1880 ATDFEPAETFANF
+1880 
-1893 EGGVAT
+1893 
-1899 VIDNPQVVGINTS
+1899 
-1912 ARVGQMQKFAGAT
+1912 
-1925 FGGSTLTLN
+1925 
-1934 GEVDFSASSTFT
+1934 
-1946 MKVFASRSVDVL
+1946 
-1958 FKLEG
+1958 
-1963 LNVERTVTH
+1963 
-1972 AGSGWEELSFDFDGD
+1972 
-1987 TGAGVTKI
+1987 
-1995 TFIFDNG
+1995 
-2002 TAGDAAGDADNWTF
+2002 
-2016 YFDDIALT
+2016 
-2024 GGGS
+2024 

>member
-1 MFTVSRARSWC
+1 
-12 GQIETKVAVIAAVLF
+12 VLF

-33 ASDSTPAG
+33 ASDSVPEG
-41 EFNPPVVEFV
+41 EFNPPVVEYV
-51 TVFEDNFDGTSI
+51 TVFEDNFDGASI
-63 DPNRWNVI
+63 DTSRWNVI

-80 GFGNNEEQV
+80 GFGNNEEQI
-89 YSADNISLADGV
+89 YSADNVSLADGV

-110 DSSFTSAKLDTNGK
+110 DSSFSSAKLDTNGK

-846 IVNTTVANAWEIL
+846 IVNTTVANAWETL
-859 TFDFSTVSIDTS
+859 TFDFSTASIDTS

-908 GADFEPAGGPYT
+908 GADFEPAGAPYT

-1249 VIDNSQSSGI
+1249 VIDNSQSAGI

>member
-258 AFKTGPRDAPFDQ
+258 AFKKGPRDAPFDQ

-1210 FLFDDIALGAAA
+1210 FLFDDIAL
-1222 PVAFTATD
+1222 
-1230 FEPAGAP
+1230 
-1237 YTFGDF
+1237 
-1243 GGGVVT
+1243 
-1249 VIDNSQSSGI
+1249 
-1259 NTSAT
+1259 
-1264 VGQMQKFA
+1264 
-1272 GEVFGGSTLTLNGEV
+1272 
-1287 DFSDSSTFTM
+1287 
-1297 KVFAS
+1297 
-1302 RSVPVLFKLEGLN
+1302 
-1315 VERSVTHTGSGWEE
+1315 
-1329 LSFDFAGDT
+1329 
-1338 GAGVTQITLIFDL
+1338 
-1351 GVNGDAGGDADNWTF
+1351 
-1366 LFDDIALSSAA
+1366 SSAA
-1377 DEAGAGDGAGAS
+1377 DEAGAGDGDGAEAS

-1442 VGGSSFVYPLTATD
+1442 VGGSTFAYPLTATD

-1491 TSLANEWETLTFDFN
+1491 TSVANEWETLTFDFN

-1555 GSPTGAAPAFST
+1555 GSSTGAAPAFST

-1597 INTSATVAQM
+1597 INTSASVAQM

-1946 MKVFASRSVDVL
+1946 MKVFASRNVDVL

>member
-258 AFKTGPRDAPFDQ
+258 AFKTGPRDAPFVQ

-400 TVWRVEISG
+400 RVWRVEISG

-1097 NSQSSGI
+1097 NSQS
-1104 NTSATVGQ
+1104 A
-1112 MQKFAGEVFGGSTL
+1112 
-1126 TLNGEVDFSDSST
+1126 
-1139 FTMKVFA
+1139 
-1146 SRSVPVLFKLEGLNV
+1146 
-1161 ERSVTHTGSGWE
+1161 
-1173 ELSFDFAGD
+1173 
-1182 TGAGVTQITLI
+1182 
-1193 FDLGVNGDAGGD
+1193 
-1205 ADNWT
+1205 
-1210 FLFDDIALGAAA
+1210 
-1222 PVAFTATD
+1222 
-1230 FEPAGAP
+1230 
-1237 YTFGDF
+1237 
-1243 GGGVVT
+1243 
-1249 VIDNSQSSGI
+1249 GI

-1377 DEAGAGDGAGAS
+1377 DESGAGDGAGAS

>member
-1 MFTVSRARSWC
+1 
-12 GQIETKVAVIAAVLF
+12 
-27 LTGCGG
+27 
-33 ASDSTPAG
+33 
-41 EFNPPVVEFV
+41 
-51 TVFEDNFDGTSI
+51 
-63 DPNRWNVI
+63 
-71 TGDGCPELC
+71 
-80 GFGNNEEQV
+80 
-89 YSADNISLADGV
+89 
-101 LRIEGRREA
+101 
-110 DSSFTSAKLDTNGK
+110 
-124 FDFRYGRIEVSAK
+124 
-137 LPGGQ
+137 
-142 GIWPAIWLYHSDP
+142 
-155 TVYGP
+155 
-160 WPLSGEIDIVEG
+160 
-172 FNLGVNGNTA
+172 
-182 VRSTTHYGL
+182 
-191 PTLPFNGTGSAFD
+191 
-204 DGTDPTQG
+204 
-212 FREYAVEWERDKI
+212 
-225 RFFVDGVHFQT
+225 
-236 QTSDDWYTYFPADEE
+236 
-251 GFYDPLG
+251 
-258 AFKTGPRDAPFDQ
+258 
-271 MYHLILN
+271 
-278 LAIGGNPVGSPDGT
+278 
-292 TAFPQVMEIDYV
+292 
-304 RVMECVNANPDTGR
+304 
-318 GCGSGDVNIVPLED
+318 
-332 NDGGPLADVETA
+332 
-344 QPYIERLDLYE
+344 
-355 DAPAVLTLSAGGVE
+355 
-369 SSNTLVP
+369 
-376 DGFTGDG
+376 
-383 ATVVSDPLFQDP
+383 
-395 DDAEN
+395 
-400 TVWRVEISG
+400 
-409 ATSNVYLG
+409 
-417 SEVFDDESS
+417 
-426 VLKTGFNF
+426 
-434 SDNRLG
+434 
-440 GEGGDGVGELAFDM
+440 
-454 KVNSLSDGA
+454 
-463 NIVIKIDS
+463 
-471 GFPNVGEFTLP
+471 
-482 TDEIAVGEWKTY
+482 
-494 SVKFSDLVANPGFV
+494 
-508 DCCGGTGVDLAA
+508 
-520 VINPFVL
+520 
-527 EVQGGSAD
+527 
-535 LYLDDIYV
+535 
-543 TNACKVVGACGVDL
+543 
-557 QSNVPNLNVF
+557 
-567 IDTVNQS
+567 
-574 AWATG
+574 
-579 IAASDSGSGFSDYTA
+579 
-594 TSDPANKVNWEILAD
+594 
-609 DDTARGDVV
+609 
-618 EVRFNDSS
+618 
-626 AFGVWFVKSPTPVN
+626 
-640 MSAYSAGALVFDL
+640 
-653 NVSDYGNNTTGM
+653 
-665 TMKVDCSFP
+665 
-674 CTSGDQNLG
+674 
-683 VIADGVWEEITV
+683 
-695 PVSRLVAGGLDL
+695 
-707 AAVNTGIVLF
+707 

-760 LTDFGGASSSLV
+760 LTDFGGAASSLV
-772 ADPLDADNTVAQTVK
+772 ADPLDASNTVAQTVK

-801 GSGFANPIPFT
+801 GSGFANAIPFT
-812 ADGTTMTVRVYSP
+812 AEETTMTVRVYSP

-859 TFDFSTVSIDTS
+859 TFDFSTASIDTS

-1012 FDFAGDTGP
+1012 FDFTGNTGP

-1035 GDAGGDPD
+1035 SDAGGDPD

-1182 TGAGVTQITLI
+1182 TGAGVT
-1193 FDLGVNGDAGGD
+1193 
-1205 ADNWT
+1205 
-1210 FLFDDIALGAAA
+1210 
-1222 PVAFTATD
+1222 
-1230 FEPAGAP
+1230 
-1237 YTFGDF
+1237 
-1243 GGGVVT
+1243 
-1249 VIDNSQSSGI
+1249 
-1259 NTSAT
+1259 
-1264 VGQMQKFA
+1264 K
-1272 GEVFGGSTLTLNGEV
+1272 
-1287 DFSDSSTFTM
+1287 
-1297 KVFAS
+1297 
-1302 RSVPVLFKLEGLN
+1302 
-1315 VERSVTHTGSGWEE
+1315 
-1329 LSFDFAGDT
+1329 
-1338 GAGVTQITLIFDL
+1338 ITLIFDL

-1491 TSLANEWETLTFDFN
+1491 TSVANEWETLTFDFN

-1579 GDFGGGA
+1579 GDFGGGV

-1768 TFGGSTLTLNGEVD
+1768 TFGGTTLTLNGEVD

-1873 PAAGAFS
+1873 PAEGAFS

-1946 MKVFASRSVDVL
+1946 MKVFAPRSVDVL

-2016 YFDDIALT
+2016 YFDDIALA

>member
-908 GADFEPAGGPYT
+908 GADFEPAGAPYT

-1210 FLFDDIALGAAA
+1210 FLFDDIAL
-1222 PVAFTATD
+1222 
-1230 FEPAGAP
+1230 
-1237 YTFGDF
+1237 
-1243 GGGVVT
+1243 
-1249 VIDNSQSSGI
+1249 
-1259 NTSAT
+1259 
-1264 VGQMQKFA
+1264 
-1272 GEVFGGSTLTLNGEV
+1272 
-1287 DFSDSSTFTM
+1287 
-1297 KVFAS
+1297 
-1302 RSVPVLFKLEGLN
+1302 
-1315 VERSVTHTGSGWEE
+1315 
-1329 LSFDFAGDT
+1329 
-1338 GAGVTQITLIFDL
+1338 
-1351 GVNGDAGGDADNWTF
+1351 
-1366 LFDDIALSSAA
+1366 SSAA
-1377 DEAGAGDGAGAS
+1377 DEAGSGDGAGAS